1 MPRTPRGPR
10 AEARATTA
18 RLNRTAYDRIR
29 AAIVYGRF
37 DFGEPLSE
45 TELARALGVSK
56 GPVRSALVE
65 LQVKG
70 LVEIVPQSGTYVF
83 SATPDQIEQLGDFRF
98 LLESQAIRLSMQ
110 RDPRKVITALR
121 RVVSGMTKATA
132 SGNRLQTKLL
142 DTQFHQVFISHSG
155 NRYLMASYDTIGL
168 TIDALRY
175 RVLDTIVHRNH
186 ALDEHQ
192 RMQELL
198 EKGDVARTIAILRS
212 HIERTKRFQASVDWG
227 GRRARRK
234 DYRFRNYRE
243 ALEG

>member
-1 MPRTPRGPR
+1 MPRASRDPR
-10 AEARATTA
+10 AETPTA
-18 RLNRTAYDRIR
+18 LRLNRTAYERIR
-29 AAIVYGRF
+29 AAIVYGRL

-56 GPVRSALVE
+56 GPIRSALVE

-83 SATPDQIEQLGDFRF
+83 SATPEEIEQLGDFRF
-98 LLESQAIRLSMQ
+98 LLESEAIRLSMEHAAST
-110 RDPRKVITALR
+110 VIKDLR
-121 RVVSGMTKATA
+121 RIVASMTKAGA
-132 SGNRLQTKLL
+132 AGNRLQTKLL
-142 DTQFHQVFISHSG
+142 DTQFHEVFITNCRNS
-155 NRYLMASYDTIGL
+155 YLQASYETIGH

-175 RVLDTIVHRNH
+175 RVLDTIVYRNR
-186 ALDEHQ
+186 ALEEHE
-192 RMQELL
+192 RMADLL
-198 EKGDVARTIAILRS
+198 EQGEIAKAIAILRA

-234 DYRFRNYRE
+234 DYRFRNYKE